1 MLVYVTV
8 STFQGCLDE
17 VKSFRDEDDALQE
30 IEYWEERNDIHD
42 DIDREAKSMNGIEI
56 QTFETEVL

>member
-30 IEYWEERNDIHD
+30 IENWEERNGIHNED
-42 DIDREAKSMNGIEI
+42 DRDYKSMDGIEI
-56 QTFETEVL
+56 QMFKTEVL